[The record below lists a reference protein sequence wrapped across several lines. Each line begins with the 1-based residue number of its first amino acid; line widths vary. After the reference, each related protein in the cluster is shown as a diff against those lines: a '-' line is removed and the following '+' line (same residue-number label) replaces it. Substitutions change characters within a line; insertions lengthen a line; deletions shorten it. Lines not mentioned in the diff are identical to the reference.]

1 MAFPNNPTEEA
12 LQAAM
17 QDPENPER
25 IGEFFGA
32 LVAGQLWVPLPEGA
46 GPQDDGTFAMP
57 TLEFQEE
64 ESGENIQL
72 IPAFTSPEQFTVGAP
87 EGVEQ
92 IVLETGD
99 MIQQC
104 PETVGLAINPGCE
117 EGMPI
122 PPEGVQMLAQE
133 FVEGGET
140 RITIDHPATEPTE
153 LLTEIGKALGP
164 VSQVVSA
171 SRAWID
177 VENAGEGLIIGV
189 ELDDPED
196 EQAQQLAIHA
206 VERVVQ
212 EVEPGFSLDV
222 TFVDLVEDD
231 PIDEWLLDNTE
242 PFYSRA

>member
-12 LQAAM
+12 LQGAM
-17 QDPENPER
+17 ADPENPER

-46 GPQDDGTFAMP
+46 GPQEDGSFAMP

-64 ESGENIQL
+64 PESETQQL
-72 IPAFTSPEQFTVGAP
+72 IPAFTSEEQFAAGAP

-92 IVLETGD
+92 IVLSASD
-99 MIQQC
+99 MVQQC

-122 PPEGVQMLAQE
+122 PPEGVQMLAQD
-133 FVEGGET
+133 FAGET
-140 RITIDHPATEPTE
+140 RITIDHPQTEPTE
-153 LLTEIGKALGP
+153 LLAAVGKALGP
-164 VSQVVSA
+164 VAQVVSA

-189 ELDDPED
+189 ELDNPED
-196 EQAQQLAIHA
+196 EQAQELALHA
-206 VERVVQ
+206 VEGVVK
-212 EVEPGFSLDV
+212 ELEPDFSLDV

>member
-12 LQAAM
+12 LQTAM

-46 GPQDDGTFAMP
+46 GPQEDGTFAMP

-64 ESGENIQL
+64 EGSETQQL
-72 IPAFTSPEQFTVGAP
+72 IPAFTSEEQFAAGAP

-92 IVLETGD
+92 IVLSATD

-104 PETVGLAINPGCE
+104 PESVGMAINPGCE

-122 PPEGVQMLAQE
+122 PPEGVQMLAQD
-133 FVEGGET
+133 FAGET
-140 RITIDHPATEPTE
+140 RITIDHPETEPTE
-153 LLTEIGKALGP
+153 LLTAISTALAP
-164 VSQVVSA
+164 LAQIVSA

-177 VENAGEGLIIGV
+177 VEDAGEGLVIGV
-189 ELDDPED
+189 ELDDPTD
-196 EQAQQLAIHA
+196 EHAQELATNAIEGVVKQA
-206 VERVVQ
+206 
-212 EVEPGFSLDV
+212 EPEFSMDV

-242 PFYSRA
+242 PFYTRG

>member
-32 LVAGQLWVPLPEGA
+32 LMAGRLWVPLPEGA
-46 GPQDDGTFAMP
+46 GPQEDGTFAMP
-57 TLEFQEE
+57 TLEFQDE
-64 ESGENIQL
+64 ESAEPQQL
-72 IPAFTSPEQFTVGAP
+72 IPAFTSPEQFTIGAP

-92 IVLETGD
+92 IELAASD

-104 PETVGLAINPGCE
+104 PDTVGLAINPGCE

-122 PPEGVQMLAQE
+122 PPEGVQMLAQD
-133 FVEGGET
+133 FAGEA
-140 RITIDHPATEPTE
+140 RITIDHPEVEPTE
-153 LLTEIGKALGP
+153 LLTAIGTALTP

-177 VENAGEGLIIGV
+177 VEDAGEGLIIGV
-189 ELDDPED
+189 ELDDPTD
-196 EQAQQLAIHA
+196 EKAQEQTLHA
-206 VERVVQ
+206 VEQVVQ
-212 EVEPGFSLDV
+212 EIEPSFSLDV

-231 PIDEWLLDNTE
+231 PIDEWLLDNTD

>member
-32 LVAGQLWVPLPEGA
+32 LVSGQLWVPLPEGA

-57 TLEFQEE
+57 TLEFQED
-64 ESGENIQL
+64 ENAETQQL
-72 IPAFTSPEQFTVGAP
+72 IPAFTSPEQFAAGAP

-92 IVLETGD
+92 IVLPAAE

-104 PETVGLAINPGCE
+104 PDTVGLAINPGCE

-122 PPEGVQMLAQE
+122 PPEGVQMLAQD
-133 FVEGGET
+133 FAGET

-153 LLTEIGKALGP
+153 LLTEIGKALTP

-189 ELDDPED
+189 ELDDPQD
-196 EQAQQLAIHA
+196 EQAQQLAISA
-206 VERVVQ
+206 VERVVN